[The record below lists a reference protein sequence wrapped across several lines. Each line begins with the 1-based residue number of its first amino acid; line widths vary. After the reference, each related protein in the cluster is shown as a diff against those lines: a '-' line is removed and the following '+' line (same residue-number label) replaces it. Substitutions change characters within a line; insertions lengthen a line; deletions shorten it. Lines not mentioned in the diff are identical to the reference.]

1 MTIRPSK
8 TEDLS
13 NIRVI
18 HEIDGVWGLNPEISI
33 TRSLRRYRERSI
45 SHGVED
51 GNDFTDRVITRR
63 DRSLLVI
70 RVRDHI
76 GKIHVVENAF
86 IGCEQDSDGSD
97 GWVLMFVRID
107 PLELAIGKQALDK
120 HGKMHSLSLTTTKR
134 RMMRV
139 VSPSQRDKGLAPA
152 SFARKMLP
160 SEFVLLVPILYRLKP
175 LLQTMMN
182 KS

>member
-1 MTIRPSK
+1 M
-8 TEDLS
+8 
-13 NIRVI
+13 
-18 HEIDGVWGLNPEISI
+18 DGMGELNPDTSI
-33 TRSLRRYRERSI
+33 TRSLSRYGKRGI

-97 GWVLMFVRID
+97 GWVLMLVRID
-107 PLELAIGKQALDK
+107 PLERAVGKQALDE
-120 HGKMHSLSLTTTKR
+120 HGMMHGLSLTTTKR
-134 RMMRV
+134 RLVRV
-139 VSPSQRDKGLAPA
+139 VSPSQRG
-152 SFARKMLP
+152 
-160 SEFVLLVPILYRLKP
+160 
-175 LLQTMMN
+175 
-182 KS
+182 